1 VVGGTGAQH
10 YSRPGIV
17 LLTLE
22 FEQTTLETHRPGA
35 TVVPV
40 IISSDRTQ
48 LTLFR
53 GKSAYPVYLTIGN
66 IAKNVRSKPSRRAQV
81 LLAYI
86 PTTKLGGITNKAG
99 RRRAI
104 ANLYHSCMQVIL
116 GPITAAGETGI
127 TMMSGDG
134 IWRRCHPIFASFVGD
149 YPEQVLVTCTYNG
162 RCPKCLV
169 PPDQLGNGARFPLRD
184 YNRVRDMYLFSDGDA
199 HVFHSAC
206 READQK
212 PVFHPFWE
220 SLPLTD
226 IFVSITP
233 DILHQLLQGV
243 FKQLV
248 AWLLDTFGPSE
259 IDARCRSIPPNHHIS
274 IFTKGISCLTRVT
287 GKEHKNMSRILLG
300 LVMDL
305 PVPSGQVSPRRIITV
320 VRAILDFL
328 FLAQFPSQSISTLTR
343 MDNALTRFH
352 DNKDV
357 FIDLGVRKHFNL
369 PKIHSLSHY
378 STSIRLFG
386 TTDNY
391 NTEQTERLHID
402 TTKDA
407 YDATNHKDEYSQ
419 MTTWVERREKVQD
432 HYAYLKWRQQT
443 NRANLPTAKLRGAP
457 RPGARCLKMAQHPT
471 LKTVSF
477 DSLAQRYGAV
487 GFQDALADFVAQFNN
502 PTVSGASLSTLAA
515 DTLIPFRSV
524 PVHHRIK
531 FTDLDQSEIVDSVQ
545 VRPEQKDKRGRLI
558 PARFDTVLV
567 RGKSQDSG
575 ISGEFCL
582 YNSIITPD
590 CYAGHRIAQVR
601 VVFEF
606 PSKVVHS
613 IFPGSNTTP
622 PQHLAYVEW
631 FSPIPTH
638 RAADHLLY
646 KVTRLTQHGRRRASV
661 IPVDTILRSVHLL
674 PIFSQPTPR
683 EWNTFSVL
691 ELCNAFYVNPF
702 SDRDSYMIF

>member
-1 VVGGTGAQH
+1 M
-10 YSRPGIV
+10 
-17 LLTLE
+17 LE
-22 FEQTTLETHRPGA
+22 FEQTTLKTHRPGT

-40 IISSDRTQ
+40 IVSSDKTQ

-99 RRRAI
+99 RRCAI
-104 ANLYHSCMQVIL
+104 ANLYHSCMKVIL
-116 GPITAAGETGI
+116 GPITAVGETGVP
-127 TMMSGDG
+127 MMSGDG

-169 PPDQLGNGARFPLRD
+169 PPDQLGTFARFPLRD
-184 YNRVRDMYLFSDGDA
+184 YNKVRDMYLLSDGDA
-199 HVFHSAC
+199 HAFHSAC

-226 IFVSITP
+226 VFVSITP

-248 AWLLDTFGPSE
+248 AWLLVTFGASE
-259 IDARCRSIPPNHHIS
+259 LDARCRSIPPNHHIS
-274 IFTKGISCLTRVT
+274 IFPRGISCLTRVT

-300 LVMDL
+300 LIMDL
-305 PVPSGQVSPRRIITV
+305 PVPNGHVSSQRVIRV
-320 VRAILDFL
+320 VRALLDFL
-328 FLAQFPSQSISTLTR
+328 FLAQLPSHSNSTIMRL
-343 MDNALTRFH
+343 DGALTRFH
-352 DNKDV
+352 ENKDV
-357 FIDLGVRKHFNL
+357 FIDLGVCRHFNM
-369 PKIHSLSHY
+369 PKIHSLIHY

-407 YDATNHKDEYSQ
+407 YDATNHKDEFGQ

-432 HYAYLKWRQQT
+432 HYAYLQWRQQT
-443 NRANLPTAKLRGAP
+443 DQASRPTAKPRGPP

-471 LKTVSF
+471 LKMVSF
-477 DSLAQRYGAV
+477 DGLAQRYGAV
-487 GFQDALADFVAQFNN
+487 DFQDALADFIAQFNN
-502 PTVSGASLSTLAA
+502 PTASGASLSTFAA

-575 ISGEFCL
+575 ISGKSWL
-582 YNSIITPD
+582 YNSIITSD
-590 CYAGHRIAQVR
+590 FYAGHRIAQVR
-601 VVFEF
+601 VVFEL
-606 PSKVVHS
+606 PSKVVHA
-613 IFPGSNTTP
+613 IFPGPDTP

-631 FSPIPTH
+631 FSPIPTNH
-638 RAADHLLY
+638 GADHLLY
-646 KVTRLTQHGRRRASV
+646 KVTRLTQHGRRRASI

-674 PIFSQPTPR
+674 PIFGQPTPR

-702 SDRDSYMIF
+702 SDRDSYMVFQ